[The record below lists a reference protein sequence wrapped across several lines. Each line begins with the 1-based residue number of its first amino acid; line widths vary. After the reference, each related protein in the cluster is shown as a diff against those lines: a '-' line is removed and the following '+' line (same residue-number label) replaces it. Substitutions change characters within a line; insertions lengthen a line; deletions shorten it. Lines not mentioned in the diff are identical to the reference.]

1 MDARR
6 PRDQLGLGPRLE
18 HDARRA
24 VDGDVT
30 IERER
35 PVALQSP
42 FVHRR
47 LLRPGEAG
55 FARMRPS
62 RFSRRDTRCL
72 VNVQLRAD
80 GIRAIHRLYS
90 RKWVTAVSLAGPASN
105 LVLALLMG
113 TFLRFAPVSP
123 SGIWPALAFLAVL
136 QVTAALFNLIPVPP
150 FDGYGALRPHLSLA
164 VQERMNNFA
173 QVSMLVV
180 FAVFWYVPFVGGL
193 FWGLVFSISKLIGI
207 PLELV
212 GLGQQLFMFWR

>member
-1 MDARR
+1 MTFIVVLVGWVFSLTLHEFSHAAVAYRGGDFTVREKGYLTFN
-6 PRDQLGLGPRLE
+6 PLKYTHPVYSILLPIVFLLLGGIGLPGG
-18 HDARRA
+18 A
-24 VDGDVT
+24 VY
-30 IERER
+30 IE
-35 PVALQSP
+35 
-42 FVHRR
+42 
-47 LLRPGEAG
+47 
-55 FARMRPS
+55 
-62 RFSRRDTRCL
+62 TW
-72 VNVQLRAD
+72 
-80 GIRAIHRLYS
+80 RLYS

-123 SGIWPALAFLAVL
+123 SGIWPALAFLAML

-180 FAVFWYVPFVGGL
+180 FAVFWYVPFVSGL